1 MADGLGAG
9 LGYSMILMSVA
20 VVREL
25 LGFGTLLK
33 GTAWEIT
40 VFGPGSLV
48 EGGLEAIGLGGP
60 MSAAGLEWRNWTI
73 MVMPPGAFF
82 VLAIVVWIA
91 RAHSLRREQNAQTEE
106 ASK

>member
-1 MADGLGAG
+1 
-9 LGYSMILMSVA
+9 MILLAVA

-33 GTAWEIT
+33 GTAWE
-40 VFGPGSLV
+40 VAVLGPGSLV
-48 EGGLEAIGLGGP
+48 EGGLQTIGLSEP
-60 MSAAGLEWRNWTI
+60 MAAAGLEWRNWTI

-82 VLAIVVWIA
+82 VLAIAVWTA
-91 RAHSLRREQNAQTEE
+91 RAHSLRRQRAAEAEE